1 MTVMTHSLYTVP
13 VIEKCANYL
22 GINTRT
28 SSGDKVY
35 RNKKLMVDQVI
46 LKIQACFPTIC
57 DECTLQYRNTLNDTP
72 MFTCFICWQGS
83 HNCPAIQQ
91 QDTKFEGQPP
101 AGLVWLCH
109 DCKERNQLVPTNN
122 TNNSNSHSAEE
133 EADETADTGAEENA
147 EERQSPRR
155 NMPGQV
161 NAAKEDVPA
170 NTDTVNPPP
179 FDGQQSAP
187 KIAQR
192 RDTKASDNRQNL
204 ENRPVCLRPP
214 GLWAS
219 RPEATQ
225 PPDQPASGPEAISVS
240 GSEATRPLGLQA

>member
-1 MTVMTHSLYTVP
+1 MY
-13 VIEKCANYL
+13 IQ
-22 GINTRT
+22 
-28 SSGDKVY
+28 
-35 RNKKLMVDQVI
+35 NKP
-46 LKIQACFPTIC
+46 C
-57 DECTLQYRNTLNDTP
+57 EEN
-72 MFTCFICWQGS
+72 
-83 HNCPAIQQ
+83 H
-91 QDTKFEGQPP
+91 
-101 AGLVWLCH
+101 VWLCH
-109 DCKERNQLVPTNN
+109 DCKERNQLVP

-204 ENRPVCLRPP
+204 ENRPVCELYKKHCCPH
-214 GLWAS
+214 G
-219 RPEATQ
+219 
-225 PPDQPASGPEAISVS
+225 VS
-240 GSEATRPLGLQA
+240 GKVRVDRAPCPNPHPSLCNKFIQKRQPTWWLHNGKQVLLLPP